1 MYVCI
6 YWRPT
11 SDRPTDKRLRFYVQ
25 TDTLIL
31 WVIYWFFVLI
41 ALLLLYCSFS
51 FVCFYGVYFMYD
63 HVLKNRE
70 SVTVFCYTE
79 YWGQP
84 SSVTNTRPTLFMPD
98 DGQCLCWTRFI
109 FVLLKNL
116 LPKSAES
123 VRNSWRLCLPLQW
136 RMVFTR
142 ISNQSYTTSA

>member
-1 MYVCI
+1 MYVYI
-6 YWRPT
+6 DDRSATDPPT
-11 SDRPTDKRLRFYVQ
+11 SDCVFMYRLIHSFYEWYTD
-25 TDTLIL
+25 
-31 WVIYWFFVLI
+31 FVLI

-123 VRNSWRLCLPLQW
+123 VRNNWRLCLPLQW